1 MTGFNRGTITGYNAD
16 GTPIYSKDD
25 AAGGTTGGTVGTSG
39 SDMTGLNMA
48 GDGRASPD
56 GPTYAPQHLHGFA
69 QNAESARLLWN
80 DAQNKNQMTPA
91 QAGQVA
97 WADADAMATRKRQL
111 DLLNS
116 LQTNAQG
123 GGPSVAAA
131 MGREQMDAG
140 IKQAMAA
147 RGRAGLGVGAASHA
161 ATALNTAAGRAGE
174 QQQAWGALQNAAFGV
189 RAGDMSSD
197 IEKARMKQQI
207 DLANAGFTQQ
217 GTLANQNAGLA
228 SVANRL
234 DASKMYG
241 NLANDAVSANTNYR
255 GYEQEKYQNYVKR
268 KTAEND
274 KKMREIGTG
283 VGVVSKI
290 FGMASDE
297 RVKTDIEPG
306 DSRLKDLLD
315 TIGVHEYSYKDT
327 NREGTAPGRH
337 VSPMAQELEKTEL
350 GKDAVSES
358 KEGHKMVNY
367 GRLLGVMLSG
377 EAYLHKR
384 VKALEAKVK

>member
-39 SDMTGLNMA
+39 SDMTGINLGGNN
-48 GDGRASPD
+48 PNQI
-56 GPTYAPQHLHGFA
+56 PQHLPGYQ
-69 QNAESARLLWN
+69 QNAESARLLWL
-80 DAQNKNQMTPA
+80 DAHNKNQMTPA

-97 WADADAMATRKRQL
+97 WGDADAMATRKRQL

-207 DLANAGFTQQ
+207 DLANAGFRQQ

-241 NLANDAVSANTNYR
+241 NLANDAVSANTNYAGLEKEILQGHQKR
-255 GYEQEKYQNYVKR
+255 GN
-268 KTAEND
+268 AIHD
-274 KKMREIGTG
+274 KKQREAAEYTKAAASIML
-283 VGVVSKI
+283 
-290 FGMASDE
+290 MASDE

-384 VKALEAKVK
+384 IKALEAKVK

>member
-1 MTGFNRGTITGYNAD
+1 MSGFNRGTITGYNAN

-25 AAGGTTGGTVGTSG
+25 AAGGTTGGTAGTSG
-39 SDMTGLNMA
+39 SDMTGLNL
-48 GDGRASPD
+48 GGNNPNQI
-56 GPTYAPQHLHGFA
+56 PQHLNGYQ

-97 WADADAMATRKRQL
+97 WGDADAMAVRKRQL

-147 RGRAGLGVGAASHA
+147 RGGLRAGLGVGAASHA

-197 IEKARMKQQI
+197 IEKARMNQQI

-241 NLANDAVSANTNYR
+241 NLANDAVSANTNYA
-255 GYEQEKYQNYVKR
+255 GLEQEKLQAYTKR

-327 NREGTAPGRH
+327 DREGTAPGRH